1 MQLRWSGTRLDAS
14 RRVASESSMTS
25 FTAIVEWRIDRRTN
39 PASADSSPKV
49 RAGASS
55 DPHGPRLLS
64 TSSTRF
70 LLDQL
75 LCDFSRRGCV
85 WGMGNPCVRMMSV
98 VLMLSHINALLH
110 LEIRWQAIAAAD
122 WSQGDNLHD
131 YIATIPLSNYL
142 ARPSNTATG

>member
-14 RRVASESSMTS
+14 RRVASESSMTW
-25 FTAIVEWRIDRRTN
+25 FTAIVKWRIDRRTN
-39 PASADSSPKV
+39 PASADSRPKV

-131 YIATIPLSNYL
+131 YIPLSNYL
-142 ARPSNTATG
+142 ARPLNTATG